1 MSPMDHSAYPGI
13 AFANPDAATALATG
27 ALVDVTN
34 SLVLVTIALVVVALV
49 VGLAQVAVVW
59 HGINQMSQATR
70 TRAAEQDQ
78 RHKEAM
84 TALHALIRKNR
95 PTRRAAIRPSP

>member
-1 MSPMDHSAYPGI
+1 MPEMFFSNPPATVSDVTQAAI
-13 AFANPDAATALATG
+13 ANATG
-27 ALVDVTN
+27 DLVTATY
-34 SLVLVTIALVVVALV
+34 VLVAAGVL
-49 VGLAQVAVVW
+49 VGLLQVGVVW
-59 HGINQMSQATR
+59 RGINQMSQATR

-84 TALHALIRKNR
+84 TALHALIRHHR

>member
-1 MSPMDHSAYPGI
+1 MFPMDHSAYPGI

-34 SLVLVTIALVVVALV
+34 NLVI
-49 VGLAQVAVVW
+49 VGLVIGLGQIGAIIY
-59 HGINQMSQATR
+59 GIWTMNQSGKR
-70 TRAAEQDQ
+70 RAKEHDD

-84 TALHALIRKNR
+84 TALHALIRHHR